1 MTVEE
6 WKRKNPPI
14 KRKPQTNA
22 DSFRVEEAYN
32 WRDDIM
38 EITHRIVYET
48 DEARL
53 NNIAEHFEVDLS
65 EIREFLEMKRKKMQK
80 PQTNADRIRSM
91 TDVELADWLGVYC
104 NGQTAQ
110 EVGKPC
116 VSGIGSCEECW
127 LDWLKQEAEEGE

>member
-1 MTVEE
+1 MDGLKGVF
-6 WKRKNPPI
+6 
-14 KRKPQTNA
+14 

-38 EITHRIVYET
+38 EITRLIVHET

-80 PQTNADRIRSM
+80 PQTNADRIRAM
-91 TDVELADWLGVYC
+91 TDEELAEFLWRYAGTGVC
-104 NGQTAQ
+104 PPIMCSETEKCGA
-110 EVGKPC
+110 EK
-116 VSGIGSCEECW
+116 CW
-127 LDWLKQEAEEGE
+127 LDWLKQEVAHEQT